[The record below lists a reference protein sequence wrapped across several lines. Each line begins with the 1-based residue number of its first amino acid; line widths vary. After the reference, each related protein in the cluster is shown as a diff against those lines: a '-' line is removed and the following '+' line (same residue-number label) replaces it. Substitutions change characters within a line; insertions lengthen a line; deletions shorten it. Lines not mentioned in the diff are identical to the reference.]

1 MSNKP
6 RFKVGDQ
13 VKDYMTGIGW
23 YSFTIK
29 QIDVTTNE
37 NIVFYK
43 IVLDDYIN
51 NGTTW
56 IPETESMIGPNSAK
70 IRKRLGIK

>member
-6 RFKVGDQ
+6 RFKVGDK
-13 VKDYMTGIGW
+13 VMDHLPGIGW
-23 YSFTIK
+23 YTFKIV
-29 QIDVTTNE
+29 QINASDFHC
-37 NIVFYK
+37 VFYN
-43 IVLDDYIN
+43 IILDHGIN

-56 IPETESMIGPNSAK
+56 IPETSTMIGPNSQK